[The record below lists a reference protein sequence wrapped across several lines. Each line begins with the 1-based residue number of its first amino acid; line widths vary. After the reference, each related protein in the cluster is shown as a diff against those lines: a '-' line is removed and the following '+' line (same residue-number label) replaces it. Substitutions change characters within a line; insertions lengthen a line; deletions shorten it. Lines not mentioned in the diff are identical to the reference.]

1 MDTDRERLSAVLN
14 IRVAKGERTEVVEQA
29 ALAGLTVS
37 AYCRRLVLG
46 RVVTARVDTTIVGEL
61 RRLGGLLKLVH
72 TESGGAYS
80 HATADALAAV
90 RDAIQRVARS

>member
-1 MDTDRERLSAVLN
+1 MNPPQNLAKVLN
-14 IRVAKGERTEVVEQA
+14 IRITAAERAEVVEQA
-29 ALAGLTVS
+29 ALTGLTVS
-37 AYCRRLVLG
+37 AYCRRLILG

-90 RDAIQRVARS
+90 RDAIERVARS

>member
-1 MDTDRERLSAVLN
+1 MDTDRKRLAAVLN
-14 IRVAKGERTEVVEQA
+14 IRITAAERAEVVEQA

-46 RVVTARVDTTIVGEL
+46 RVVAARVDTTVVGEL

-80 HATADALAAV
+80 QATADALASV
-90 RDAIQRVARS
+90 RAAINRLARP